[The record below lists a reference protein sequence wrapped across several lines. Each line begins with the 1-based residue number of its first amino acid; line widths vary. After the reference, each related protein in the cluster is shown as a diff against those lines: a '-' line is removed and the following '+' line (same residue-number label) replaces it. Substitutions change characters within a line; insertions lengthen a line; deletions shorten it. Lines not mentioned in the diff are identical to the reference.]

1 MFIYI
6 ALKKHF
12 FYLTCMNITTYNQVK
27 EFLYTRRASKL
38 KLGLENIKRI
48 LELLEYPQKNFSS
61 IQVTGTNGK
70 GSTVAML
77 ESILREQGY
86 RSGRLTSP
94 HLVNMME
101 RIQFRGNPITEQE
114 VINIIDSIKTLI
126 LATGTSFF
134 EIITAMAYI
143 YFTHKNCDIAVL
155 ETGLGGRLDATSTSD
170 PILTVI
176 TDIGFDHTKTLGK
189 TLKSIAYEKAG
200 IWKSDA
206 PCVCGVKSSRVR
218 GYLKQYSKEKTVS
231 IRFTED
237 TVNISEVSVTGEG
250 STFNAETALS
260 RYENLY
266 LNLIGEHQMHNAA
279 VVLLAVDELKK
290 LGWKVSS
297 QAVYNGLGKVD
308 WPGRLQ
314 ILGRHPLQL
323 VDAAHNLMGFKALV
337 KALDLF
343 TYENLIFVF
352 GVLRDKEYRSM
363 INLIAPLAERIIL
376 TYPGISRAVEPETI
390 AAFPETRE
398 WNLSIERNINKA
410 WSTAIESAGPEDLVC
425 AAGSIYFIGDILK
438 TKEMYD

>member
-1 MFIYI
+1 
-6 ALKKHF
+6 
-12 FYLTCMNITTYNQVK
+12 MNITTYNQVK